1 MKRLDRHL
9 PGRVG
14 VSFGLHPQVDDRPDP
29 VVERLPPALVG
40 EARDAVGAHNG
51 AESRLPAVLGRMAA
65 EIAHVETVG
74 PAEDALGHGARLLN
88 APVAEFDAVIV
99 GSGINS
105 LAAGALLAQGG
116 WSVCILERNDWLGGA
131 IKTDELTQ
139 DGFLHDVFSAWH
151 PLWVGGAAHAQLGDE
166 LGARGLEYLNTE
178 FPTATLFPDGEAA
191 FLLRTA
197 DANAAELDGHTA
209 GDGDAWR
216 RMLAEFFPVADLAFG
231 VLGI

>member
-1 MKRLDRHL
+1 M
-9 PGRVG
+9 
-14 VSFGLHPQVDDRPDP
+14 
-29 VVERLPPALVG
+29 
-40 EARDAVGAHNG
+40 
-51 AESRLPAVLGRMAA
+51 
-65 EIAHVETVG
+65 
-74 PAEDALGHGARLLN
+74 
-88 APVAEFDAVIV
+88 AEFDAVIV

-105 LAAGALLAQGG
+105 LAAGALLARAG

-131 IKTDELTQ
+131 IKTAELTQ

-166 LGARGLEYLNTE
+166 LAARGLEYLNTD

-197 DANAAELDGHTA
+197 DANAAELDRHAA

-216 RMLAEFFPVADLAFG
+216 RMLEEFFPIADLAFG
-231 VLGI
+231 VLGTELWSSAGLGLGAKAYRRLGRRGLAEFTGTVLTSSRDWLTGTFRSERAHGLLAPWVLHTGHTPGSARTLRYPAS